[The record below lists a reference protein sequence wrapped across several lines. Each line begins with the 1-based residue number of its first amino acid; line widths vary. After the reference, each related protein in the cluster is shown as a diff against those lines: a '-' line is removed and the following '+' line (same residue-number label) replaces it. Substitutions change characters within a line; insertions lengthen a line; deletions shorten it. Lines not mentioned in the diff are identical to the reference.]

1 VRKRKPGVIAR
12 TAKLLAAAC
21 LLSLGAE
28 GWAQEFPSR
37 PITIVVPFP
46 PGGGTD
52 LFARAIGHKLSSGF
66 AKPVVVENRTGAS
79 GNIGAE
85 AVARS
90 TADGHTLLYTSAS
103 IALSTLAHAMP
114 GFEPQRDLA
123 PVSMTV
129 SIPCV
134 LVVHPS
140 VPARR
145 VRELIELAKARPG
158 ALNYGSGGRGSL
170 LHLAMELL
178 RLQAQIDLH
187 HVPYRGAAPAQAA
200 LLGGEVDTAFL
211 VPSLVQGHVKTGRLR
226 ALAVSSTARSPM
238 LAEVPTLQEAGI
250 TGYEALQWHGLFAPA
265 KTPAPVVDR
274 LYREVVTALSAPDM
288 AERVAAEGASI
299 VGSTPAK
306 FAVFFR
312 AEAGKWSEVIRASG
326 VKFD

>member
-1 VRKRKPGVIAR
+1 MRKRKPGAIAR

-21 LLSLGAE
+21 LVSLGAG

-52 LFARAIGHKLSSGF
+52 IFARAIGRKLSSAF
-66 AKPVVVENRTGAS
+66 ARPVVVENRTGAT

-103 IALSTLAHAMP
+103 IALSSLTYSKP

-129 SIPCV
+129 LIPYV

-140 VPARR
+140 VPARQMSD
-145 VRELIELAKARPG
+145 LIELARARPG
-158 ALNYGSGGRGSL
+158 ALNFGSAGPGSS

-178 RLQAQIDLH
+178 KLQAQIDLH
-187 HVPYRGAAPAQAA
+187 HVPYRGAAPAQTA

-211 VPSLVQGHVKTGRLR
+211 VPSLVRGHVKTGRLR

-238 LAEVPTLQEAGI
+238 FSEVPTLQEAGI
-250 TGYEALQWHGLFAPA
+250 TGYEALQWHGFFVPA

-274 LYREVVTALSAPDM
+274 LYREVATALTASNM
-288 AERVAAEGASI
+288 AERVAAEGASV
-299 VGSTPAK
+299 VGSTPAQ
-306 FAVFFR
+306 FAAFFR
-312 AEAGKWSEVIRASG
+312 AEVGKWAEVVRVSG
-326 VKFD
+326 VKLD

>member
-1 VRKRKPGVIAR
+1 MRKMKPGALAG
-12 TAKLLAAAC
+12 TAKLLAATC
-21 LLSLGAE
+21 LVSLGAG

-52 LFARAIGHKLSSGF
+52 IFARAIGHKLSSAF
-66 AKPVVVENRTGAS
+66 AQPVVVENRTGAT

-90 TADGHTLLYTSAS
+90 TPDGHTLLYTSAS
-103 IALSTLAHAMP
+103 IALSTLAYSRP
-114 GFEPQRDLA
+114 GFEPQRDLV

-129 SIPCV
+129 LIPYV

-140 VPARR
+140 VPARQMSD
-145 VRELIELAKARPG
+145 LIELARARPG
-158 ALNYGSGGRGSL
+158 ALNFGSGGPGSS

-178 RLQAQIDLH
+178 KLQAQIDLH
-187 HVPYRGAAPAQAA
+187 HVPYRGGAPAQTA

-211 VPSLVQGHVKTGRLR
+211 VPSLVRGHVNAGRLR

-238 LAEVPTLQEAGI
+238 FSEVPTLQEAGI
-250 TGYEALQWHGLFAPA
+250 TGYEALQWHGFFVPT

-274 LYREVVTALSAPDM
+274 LYREVATALTAPNM
-288 AERVAAEGASI
+288 AERVAAEGASV
-299 VGSTPAK
+299 VGSTPAQ

-312 AEAGKWSEVIRASG
+312 AEVGKWAEVVRVSG
-326 VKFD
+326 LKFD

>member
-1 VRKRKPGVIAR
+1 MCGRKHRAIVR
-12 TAKLLAAAC
+12 TARLLAAAC
-21 LLSLGAE
+21 LLSSGAS
-28 GWAQEFPSR
+28 WAQEFPSR

-52 LFARAIGHKLSSGF
+52 IFARAIGHKLSSAF
-66 AKPVVVENRTGAS
+66 AKPVVVENRTGAT

-103 IALSTLAHAMP
+103 IALSSLTYSKP

-129 SIPCV
+129 SIPYV

-140 VPARR
+140 VPARQMSD
-145 VRELIELAKARPG
+145 LIELARARPG
-158 ALNYGSGGRGSL
+158 ALNFASGGPGSS

-178 RLQAQIDLH
+178 KRMAQIDLH
-187 HVPYRGAAPAQAA
+187 HVPYRGAAPAQTA

-211 VPSLVQGHVKTGRLR
+211 VPSLVQGHVKKGSLR

-238 LAEVPTLQEAGI
+238 FPEVPTLHEAGI
-250 TGYEALQWHGLFAPA
+250 SGYEALQWHGFFVPA

-274 LYREVVTALSAPDM
+274 LYREIVTALAAPEM
-288 AERVAAEGASI
+288 ATRLAAEGASV
-299 VGSTPAK
+299 VGSTPAQ
-306 FAVFFR
+306 FADFLRTEV
-312 AEAGKWSEVIRASG
+312 GKWSEVIRLSG

>member
-1 VRKRKPGVIAR
+1 MRKRKPGAIAL
-12 TAKLLAAAC
+12 TAKLLAVAC
-21 LLSLGAE
+21 LVSLGAG

-52 LFARAIGHKLSSGF
+52 IFARAIGRKLSSAF
-66 AKPVVVENRTGAS
+66 ARPVVVENRTGAT

-103 IALSTLAHAMP
+103 IALSSLTYSKP

-145 VRELIELAKARPG
+145 VSDLIELAKARPG
-158 ALNYGSGGRGSL
+158 ALNYGSGGHGSL

-187 HVPYRGAAPAQAA
+187 HVPYRGGAPAQTA

-211 VPSLVQGHVKTGRLR
+211 VPSLVRGHVKTGRLR

-238 LAEVPTLQEAGI
+238 FSEVPTLQEAGI
-250 TGYEALQWHGLFAPA
+250 TGYEALQWHGFFVPA

-274 LYREVVTALSAPDM
+274 LYREVATALAAPDM
-288 AERVAAEGASI
+288 AERLAAEGASV
-299 VGSTPAK
+299 VGSTPAQ
-306 FAVFFR
+306 FAAFFR
-312 AEAGKWSEVIRASG
+312 AEVGKWAEVVRVSG
-326 VKFD
+326 LKFD

>member
-1 VRKRKPGVIAR
+1 MAAGALPGRRGMRKRKPG
-12 TAKLLAAAC
+12 
-21 LLSLGAE
+21 
-28 GWAQEFPSR
+28 
-37 PITIVVPFP
+37 
-46 PGGGTD
+46 
-52 LFARAIGHKLSSGF
+52 AIGHKLSSAF
-66 AKPVVVENRTGAS
+66 AKPVVVENRTGAT

-103 IALSTLAHAMP
+103 IALSTLGRSKP

-129 SIPCV
+129 SIPYV

-145 VRELIELAKARPG
+145 MSDLIELARARPG
-158 ALNYGSGGRGSL
+158 ALNFGSAGPGSP

-178 RLQAQIDLH
+178 KLQAQIDLH

-211 VPSLVQGHVKTGRLR
+211 VPPTVRGHVKSGSLR

-238 LAEVPTLQEAGI
+238 FSEVPTLQEAGI
-250 TGYEALQWHGLFAPA
+250 TGYEALQWYGFFVPA

-274 LYREVVTALSAPDM
+274 LYREVATALAAPDM
-288 AERVAAEGASI
+288 AKRLAAEGAGV
-299 VGSTPAK
+299 VGSTPAQ
-306 FAVFFR
+306 FAAFFR
-312 AEAGKWSEVIRASG
+312 AEVRKWSEVVRVSG

>member
-1 VRKRKPGVIAR
+1 MRKRKPGAVGR

-21 LLSLGAE
+21 LVSLGAG

-52 LFARAIGHKLSSGF
+52 IFARAIGHKLSSAV
-66 AKPVVVENRTGAS
+66 AKPVVVENRAGAT

-90 TADGHTLLYTSAS
+90 TADGHTLLYTSAA
-103 IALSTLAHAMP
+103 IALSTLAYSKP

-129 SIPCV
+129 SIPYV

-145 VRELIELAKARPG
+145 MSDLIELARARPG
-158 ALNYGSGGRGSL
+158 ALNFGSAGPGSS

-178 RLQAQIDLH
+178 KLQAQIDLH
-187 HVPYRGAAPAQAA
+187 HVPYRGSAPAQTA

-211 VPSLVQGHVKTGRLR
+211 VPPLVQGHLKTGSLR
-226 ALAVSSTARSPM
+226 ALAVSSRARAPM
-238 LAEVPTLQEAGI
+238 FPELPTLQEAGI
-250 TGYEALQWHGLFAPA
+250 SGYEALQWHGFFVPA

-274 LYREVVTALSAPDM
+274 LYHEVATALAAPDM
-288 AERVAAEGASI
+288 AERLAAEGASV
-299 VGSTPAK
+299 VGSTPAQ
-306 FAVFFR
+306 FAAFFR
-312 AEAGKWSEVIRASG
+312 AEVGKWSEVVRVSG

>member
-1 VRKRKPGVIAR
+1 MRKRKPGAIAR
-12 TAKLLAAAC
+12 TAKLLATAC
-21 LLSLGAE
+21 LVSLGAG

-46 PGGGTD
+46 PGGGAD
-52 LFARAIGHKLSSGF
+52 IFARAIGHKLSSAF
-66 AKPVVVENRTGAS
+66 AKPVVVQNRAGAT

-90 TADGHTLLYTSAS
+90 TADGHTLLYTSAA
-103 IALSTLAHAMP
+103 IALSTLAYSKP

-129 SIPCV
+129 SIPYV

-145 VRELIELAKARPG
+145 MSDLIELARARPG
-158 ALNYGSGGRGSL
+158 ALNFGSGGPGSP

-178 RLQAQIDLH
+178 KLQAQIDLH
-187 HVPYRGAAPAQAA
+187 HVTYRGAAPVQAA

-211 VPSLVQGHVKTGRLR
+211 APPLVQRHVKTGRLR
-226 ALAVSSTARSPM
+226 ALAVSSAARSPM
-238 LAEVPTLQEAGI
+238 FSEVPTLQEAGI
-250 TGYEALQWHGLFAPA
+250 TGYEALQWHGFFVPA

-274 LYREVVTALSAPDM
+274 LYREVATALAAPDM
-288 AERVAAEGASI
+288 AERLTAEGASV
-299 VGSTPAK
+299 VGSTPAQ
-306 FAVFFR
+306 FAAFFR
-312 AEAGKWSEVIRASG
+312 AEVGRWSEVVRVSG

>member
-1 VRKRKPGVIAR
+1 MCGRKHRAIVR
-12 TAKLLAAAC
+12 TARLLAAAC
-21 LLSLGAE
+21 LLSSGAS
-28 GWAQEFPSR
+28 WAQEFPSR

-52 LFARAIGHKLSSGF
+52 IFARAIGHKLSSAF
-66 AKPVVVENRTGAS
+66 AKPVVVENRTGAT

-103 IALSTLAHAMP
+103 IALSTLASSKP

-129 SIPCV
+129 SIPYV

-140 VPARR
+140 VPARQMSD
-145 VRELIELAKARPG
+145 LIELARARPG
-158 ALNYGSGGRGSL
+158 ALNFASGGPGSS

-178 RLQAQIDLH
+178 KLQAQIDLH
-187 HVPYRGAAPAQAA
+187 HVPYRGGAPAQTA
-200 LLGGEVDTAFL
+200 LLGGEVDMAFL
-211 VPSLVQGHVKTGRLR
+211 VPPLVHGHVKTGSLR
-226 ALAVSSTARSPM
+226 ALAVSSTVRSPM
-238 LAEVPTLQEAGI
+238 FPEVPTLHEAGI
-250 TGYEALQWHGLFAPA
+250 TGYEALQWHGFFVPA

-274 LYREVVTALSAPDM
+274 LYREIVTALAAPEM
-288 AERVAAEGASI
+288 AKRLAAEGASV
-299 VGSTPAK
+299 VGSTPAQ
-306 FAVFFR
+306 FATFFR
-312 AEAGKWSEVIRASG
+312 AEIDKWSEVIRLSG

>member
-1 VRKRKPGVIAR
+1 MRKRKPGAIGR

-21 LLSLGAE
+21 LVSLGAG
-28 GWAQEFPSR
+28 GWSQEFPSR

-52 LFARAIGHKLSSGF
+52 IFARAIGRKLSSAF
-66 AKPVVVENRTGAS
+66 AKPVVVENRTGAT

-103 IALSTLAHAMP
+103 IALSTLAYSKP

-129 SIPCV
+129 SIPYV

-145 VRELIELAKARPG
+145 MSDLIELARARPG
-158 ALNYGSGGRGSL
+158 ALNFASAGPGSS

-178 RLQAQIDLH
+178 KLQAQIDLH
-187 HVPYRGAAPAQAA
+187 HVPYRGAAPAQTA

-211 VPSLVQGHVKTGRLR
+211 VPPLVQGHVKTGRLR

-238 LAEVPTLQEAGI
+238 FSEVPTLQEAGI
-250 TGYEALQWHGLFAPA
+250 TGYEALQWHGFFVPA

-274 LYREVVTALSAPDM
+274 LYREVATALAAPDM
-288 AERVAAEGASI
+288 AERLTAEGASV
-299 VGSTPAK
+299 VGSTPAQ
-306 FAVFFR
+306 FAAFFR
-312 AEAGKWSEVIRASG
+312 AEVGKWSEVVRVSG
-326 VKFD
+326 LKFD